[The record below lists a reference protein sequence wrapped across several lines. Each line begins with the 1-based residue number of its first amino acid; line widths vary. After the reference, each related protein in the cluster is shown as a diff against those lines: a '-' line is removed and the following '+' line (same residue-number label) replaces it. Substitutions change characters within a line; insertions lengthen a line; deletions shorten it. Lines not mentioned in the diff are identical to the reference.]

1 MEVLLQLQVPD
12 DIVER
17 LRARS
22 GDLSR
27 RALESM
33 AADGYRDGVLT
44 SAEVRRMLGELRGLP
59 VLQGA
64 RGTAPA
70 SLDAVA
76 GAIAALGE
84 AALALDGTLRALE
97 VNPLWVNGDQVEALD
112 VLVITEAREQQ

>member
-44 SAEVRRMLGELRGLP
+44 SAEVRRMLGFKTRMETDAFLKREGAYLRYTEED
-59 VLQGA
+59 LQ
-64 RGTAPA
+64 R
-70 SLDAVA
+70 D
-76 GAIAALGE
+76 I
-84 AALALDGTLRALE
+84 DTLRQLS
-97 VNPLWVNGDQVEALD
+97 N
-112 VLVITEAREQQ
+112 R